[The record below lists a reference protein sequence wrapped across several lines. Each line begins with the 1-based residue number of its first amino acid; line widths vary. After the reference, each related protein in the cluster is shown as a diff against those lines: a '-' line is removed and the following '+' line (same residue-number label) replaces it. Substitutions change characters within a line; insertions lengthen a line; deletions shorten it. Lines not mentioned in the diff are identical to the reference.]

1 MMEPADFGN
10 FYDSSQLRRLNLSRL
25 RRVLFQ
31 GEMSPGI
38 EIQVRNQKPIVSN
51 PKKFDID
58 GIPGMVGQSGSTRI
72 WRNTAKGFDDAGAR
86 ITSRRGRW
94 SFRHGC
100 SMKNAAGVWRSEV
113 RRESIVK
120 HCSG

>member
-1 MMEPADFGN
+1 MAFG
-10 FYDSSQLRRLNLSRL
+10 LNLGV
-25 RRVLFQ
+25 RRTPIWNTRSETGMRPAAIV
-31 GEMSPGI
+31 
-38 EIQVRNQKPIVSN
+38 QVRNQKPIVSN

-58 GIPGMVGQSGSTRI
+58 GTPGMVGQSGSTRI

>member
-38 EIQVRNQKPIVSN
+38 EIVAEVT
-51 PKKFDID
+51 F
-58 GIPGMVGQSGSTRI
+58 
-72 WRNTAKGFDDAGAR
+72 
-86 ITSRRGRW
+86 
-94 SFRHGC
+94 
-100 SMKNAAGVWRSEV
+100 KNAAQMFVV
-113 RRESIVK
+113 NDDHVV
-120 HCSG
+120 